1 MKFRAVRPAAIGK
14 VDAVIVPLASDGTAP
29 SGLPR
34 GIKTIV
40 DRIAKDE
47 VGAGRLYGVTTH
59 HADPRVVVVGMG
71 KAAELD
77 TERARNVASAGIKS
91 LWRGNAKR
99 VAIFVPGGGGPRA
112 RRGGGGPQ
120 ARSDGA
126 LSEDRAAQAAVE
138 GAVYA
143 MWRPEVHR
151 TRAEERRLPPID
163 SVLLVTTR
171 AATQPIARGQ
181 AVGEAVNLQRRLAN
195 EPANKMTPT
204 ILADEARALA
214 KRTGVQVEVLDRDK
228 CAALGMGSYLSVA
241 QGSHQPP
248 RFIVMR
254 YRGRGGKGFDLGLVG
269 KGITFDSGGISIK
282 PADNMH
288 HMKAD
293 MTGAA
298 SVIAAM
304 GAIGTL
310 KLKVN
315 VIAVAPCTENL
326 PGGGATKPGDVFTS
340 MSGKTVEVINTDA
353 EGRLVLIDGLTYA
366 QREGA
371 ARVVDVATLTGAI
384 SVAVGPY
391 FIGLFGLPQSF
402 VDTVRATATE
412 AGDRVWPMPL
422 TSEYFDD
429 IKGEV
434 ADIRNSAGREGGAIK
449 AAAFLASVVE
459 KGTEWAHLDIAG
471 VDWSDRDRA
480 FAPRGPQGPSVR
492 TLVALAESYAA
503 R

>member
-40 DRIAKDE
+40 DRLAKEE

-59 HADPRVVVVGMG
+59 HGDPRVVVVGMG
-71 KAAELD
+71 KTAELD

-91 LWRGNAKR
+91 LWRANAKR
-99 VAIFVPGGGGPRA
+99 VAIFVA
-112 RRGGGGPQ
+112 
-120 ARSDGA
+120 AGA
-126 LSEDRAAQAAVE
+126 LPEDRAAQAAVE

-163 SVLLVTTR
+163 SVLLVTAR
-171 AATQPIARGQ
+171 AATQAIARGQ

-214 KRTGVQVEVLDRDK
+214 KRTGVQIEVLDRDK

-391 FIGLFGLPQSF
+391 FIGLFGMPQSF
-402 VDTVRATATE
+402 VDTVRATATD

-422 TSEYFDD
+422 TAEYFDD

-459 KGTEWAHLDIAG
+459 KGTDWAHLDIAG

-492 TLVALAESYAA
+492 TLVALAQNYAA

>member
-40 DRIAKDE
+40 DRLAKEE

-59 HADPRVVVVGMG
+59 HGDPRVVVVGMG
-71 KAAELD
+71 KTAELD

-91 LWRGNAKR
+91 LWRANAKR
-99 VAIFVPGGGGPRA
+99 VAIFVA
-112 RRGGGGPQ
+112 
-120 ARSDGA
+120 AGA
-126 LSEDRAAQAAVE
+126 LPEDRAAQAAVE

-151 TRAEERRLPPID
+151 TRADERRLPPID
-163 SVLLVTTR
+163 SVLLVTAR
-171 AATQPIARGQ
+171 AATQAIARGQ

-204 ILADEARALA
+204 ILAEEARALA
-214 KRTGVQVEVLDRDK
+214 KRTGVQIEVLDRDK

-391 FIGLFGLPQSF
+391 FIGLFGMPQSF
-402 VDTVRATATE
+402 VDTVRATATD

-459 KGTEWAHLDIAG
+459 KGTDWAHLDIAG

-492 TLVALAESYAA
+492 TLVALAQSYAA

>member
-1 MKFRAVRPAAIGK
+1 MTVSSCSLRTMLVPGSSRSPASRRRTDDVPPAGETTMKFRAVRPAAIGK

-40 DRIAKDE
+40 DRIAKEE

-59 HADPRVVVVGMG
+59 HGDPRVVVVGMG
-71 KAAELD
+71 KTAELD

-99 VAIFVPGGGGPRA
+99 VAIFVPGGGGPQA

-254 YRGRGGKGFDLGLVG
+254 YRGRG
-269 KGITFDSGGISIK
+269 
-282 PADNMH
+282 
-288 HMKAD
+288 
-293 MTGAA
+293 
-298 SVIAAM
+298 
-304 GAIGTL
+304 
-310 KLKVN
+310 
-315 VIAVAPCTENL
+315 
-326 PGGGATKPGDVFTS
+326 
-340 MSGKTVEVINTDA
+340 
-353 EGRLVLIDGLTYA
+353 
-366 QREGA
+366 
-371 ARVVDVATLTGAI
+371 
-384 SVAVGPY
+384 
-391 FIGLFGLPQSF
+391 
-402 VDTVRATATE
+402 
-412 AGDRVWPMPL
+412 
-422 TSEYFDD
+422 
-429 IKGEV
+429 
-434 ADIRNSAGREGGAIK
+434 
-449 AAAFLASVVE
+449 
-459 KGTEWAHLDIAG
+459 
-471 VDWSDRDRA
+471 SDRKS
-480 FAPRGPQGPSVR
+480 PRLKSSH
-492 TLVALAESYAA
+492 SYI
-503 R
+503 

>member
-228 CAALGMGSYLSVA
+228 CAALGMGSYLSVVA
-241 QGSHQPP
+241 VTLKQK
-248 RFIVMR
+248 RFIVVR
-254 YRGRGGKGFDLGLVG
+254 YRGTGGMGFDLAGAG
-269 KGITFDSGGISIK
+269 K
-282 PADNMH
+282 AL
-288 HMKAD
+288 
-293 MTGAA
+293 
-298 SVIAAM
+298 
-304 GAIGTL
+304 TL
-310 KLKVN
+310 
-315 VIAVAPCTENL
+315 
-326 PGGGATKPGDVFTS
+326 D
-340 MSGKTVEVINTDA
+340 
-353 EGRLVLIDGLTYA
+353 
-366 QREGA
+366 
-371 ARVVDVATLTGAI
+371 
-384 SVAVGPY
+384 
-391 FIGLFGLPQSF
+391 
-402 VDTVRATATE
+402 
-412 AGDRVWPMPL
+412 
-422 TSEYFDD
+422 
-429 IKGEV
+429 
-434 ADIRNSAGREGGAIK
+434 
-449 AAAFLASVVE
+449 
-459 KGTEWAHLDIAG
+459 
-471 VDWSDRDRA
+471 
-480 FAPRGPQGPSVR
+480 
-492 TLVALAESYAA
+492 
-503 R
+503 